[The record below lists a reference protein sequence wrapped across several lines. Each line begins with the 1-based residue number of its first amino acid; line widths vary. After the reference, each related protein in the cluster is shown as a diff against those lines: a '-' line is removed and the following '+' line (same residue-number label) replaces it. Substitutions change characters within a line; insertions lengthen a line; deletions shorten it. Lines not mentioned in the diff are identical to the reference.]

1 MAVMHRHLVDRH
13 MSVEVWRRG
22 NRLFAFI
29 AIIILA
35 ISLNDLRHISLTLV
49 RVVARIRVGRIAD
62 GLAQH
67 ILWFPN
73 GDERSTVLIIDDL
86 ELIAQNPFQD
96 RETGQVPRLCF
107 FKQPVLKHLLGKG
120 FLEIMRLR
128 TQRLHLITGGRAR
141 RVSSKTFL
149 ACFQEFLRQTVVQTF
164 SDAFLAAQRS
174 DTLLA
179 PRPRQ
184 HDLDLLFRG

>member
-86 ELIAQNPFQD
+86 ELIAQNPF
-96 RETGQVPRLCF
+96 LCF